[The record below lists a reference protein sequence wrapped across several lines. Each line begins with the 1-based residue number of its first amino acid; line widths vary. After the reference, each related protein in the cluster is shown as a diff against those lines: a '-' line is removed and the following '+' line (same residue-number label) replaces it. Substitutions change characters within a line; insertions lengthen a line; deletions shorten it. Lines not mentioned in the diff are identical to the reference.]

1 MMTEPGFSTPSD
13 TPLTLPPLPGRPTA
27 AEQQML
33 NQFDAGRRLALL
45 RIIVPGLLVVTVL
58 GVAFSIQT
66 DLASENVSSSLQAGA
81 GLVCFTVALWAT
93 WKRYVNTASFALFAG
108 IAAVIILL
116 LLNDAIQTPLDVAT
130 LPEFELLLLPI
141 LVAAIFGG
149 PSLTVLTTA
158 ATSLFTFGLVYFSH
172 HTPALDTVLRAS
184 NGPAVYTIPIALQF
198 TSGTLLFAATRGF
211 RRTQRELGD
220 IRLAYAR
227 EKELEHL
234 KDQFISS
241 INHELRTP
249 IMALQGYIEIAQE
262 LGARGET
269 QRQTQILERSAG
281 AADHLATLVKGTLSV
296 SRIEADAAQANL
308 TTFTL
313 APAILAAIE
322 LLDPREAGDR
332 ERELRLDVPP
342 DVTVVADQDHV
353 RQVMLNL
360 LSNASK
366 YSPAGSSIEIAAHIL
381 PPALSNRRNGKAAT
395 RQMVEVRVRDHGLGI
410 PPEQIPLLF
419 QRFVRLER
427 DLASSV
433 SGTGLGLAICKSYI
447 QAMGGT
453 IWIESNGISG
463 DGSSVIFTLPLGSP
477 ADVADSLA

>member
-1 MMTEPGFSTPSD
+1 MTEPGLSAPSD
-13 TPLTLPPLPGRPTA
+13 IQLTLPPLPGSPTA

-33 NQFDAGRRLALL
+33 SDFDAGRRLALL
-45 RIIVPGLLVVTVL
+45 RIIVPGLLLVTIL
-58 GVAFSIQT
+58 GVGFSIQT
-66 DLASENVSSSLQAGA
+66 DLAAGTISSSLQASA

-93 WKRYVNTASFALFAG
+93 WKRHVNIASFALFAG
-108 IAAVIILL
+108 IAAVIMLL
-116 LLNDAIQTPLDVAT
+116 LLNDAVQIPLDVAT

-149 PSLTVLTTA
+149 PRFAVLTTA
-158 ATSLFTFGLVYFSH
+158 ATSLFTFGLIYFTH
-172 HTPALDTVLRAS
+172 HTPALNTTLQAS
-184 NGPAVYTIPIALQF
+184 NGLAVYTIPIALQL

-249 IMALQGYIEIAQE
+249 VMALQGYIEIAQE
-262 LGARGET
+262 LGTRGET
-269 QRQTQILERSAG
+269 LRQKQILERSAG

-296 SRIEADAAQANL
+296 SRIESDAAQANL

-313 APAILAAIE
+313 APTILAAIE

-332 ERELRLDVPP
+332 ERELHLDIPA
-342 DVTVVADQDHV
+342 DLSIVADQDHV
-353 RQVMLNL
+353 RQVVLNL

-366 YSPAGSSIEIAAHIL
+366 YSPPGSSIDIAARTL
-381 PPALSNRRNGKAAT
+381 PLALSGRRNGKATT

-419 QRFVRLER
+419 QRFVRLPR

-447 QAMGGT
+447 QAMGGA
-453 IWIESNGISG
+453 IWIESSGVSG
-463 DGSSVIFTLPLGSP
+463 DGSTVIFTLPLASS
-477 ADVADSLA
+477 AETADSLQ